1 MKTIL
6 VCGITRS
13 GLTATMQMLD
23 AGSYPCFGT
32 YPAFEDNHNQV
43 EAGKA
48 CKLVDT
54 QHCFPTKG
62 DYHVILLW
70 RDNVQQAKSITK
82 MLRIFASIFPTK
94 AETRKMQNGIG
105 PDFKKISDWGKRQTG
120 FLLLGF
126 HEIINEP
133 LNAANKIKLF
143 TGEDLDAERMAA
155 VIVRRHTDCYPTMLE
170 FNMI

>member
-23 AGSYPCFGT
+23 AGGYPCYGT

-54 QHCFPTKG
+54 QHCFPPKG
-62 DYHVILLW
+62 DYHVILL
-70 RDNVQQAKSITK
+70 RRIRTQQAKSITK
-82 MLRIFASIFPTK
+82 MLRIMAGIFPTK
-94 AETRKMQNGIG
+94 RDTLAMEKSIA
-105 PDFKKISDWGKRQTG
+105 SDWNKIYLWGQRQSG
-120 FLLLGF
+120 LLVIDF
-126 HEIINEP
+126 EKIITEP
-133 LNAANKIKLF
+133 LEVAEQLVHF
-143 TGEDLDAERMAA
+143 TGKPLCIGNMKDI
-155 VIVRRHTDCYPTMLE
+155 IVPRSIDCYPTMLE
-170 FNMI
+170 FKMI